1 MPVLPDFYISHQ
13 WLRELKRKGARTFI
27 GVYFKLDSKTKV
39 YAGKYNER
47 HRQMELGAAIKEIMA
62 LPDPLGFELIVTEK
76 VEPDEI
82 RKIRVLPQKVGWR
95 YFPSSHLKKPSCACP
110 ICIPPG
116 SIKGRRL
123 REKLEPPASKL
134 SFQELLAGLM
144 GTTDES
150 EIDNLLM
157 SVKSSRRRSDPNQLV
172 FLLERKSDR
181 VDQSLALT
189 LQAFRHK
196 NTSGILLKLLES
208 GNDDT
213 REFSAISLLD
223 LYGKDAQMT
232 LKNITDPIIQRV
244 VEEWGNG
251 I

>member
-1 MPVLPDFYISHQ
+1 
-13 WLRELKRKGARTFI
+13 
-27 GVYFKLDSKTKV
+27 
-39 YAGKYNER
+39 
-47 HRQMELGAAIKEIMA
+47 
-62 LPDPLGFELIVTEK
+62 
-76 VEPDEI
+76 
-82 RKIRVLPQKVGWR
+82 
-95 YFPSSHLKKPSCACP
+95 
-110 ICIPPG
+110 
-116 SIKGRRL
+116 
-123 REKLEPPASKL
+123 
-134 SFQELLAGLM
+134 M